1 MHDAVI
7 IPLVSEYAPFY
18 SSKNVVNV
26 DSSGEPS
33 GSTAVVFAPNIG
45 GPDLTNVYPQER
57 LSYPQFRPGTR
68 GACPAGTGRT
78 RHSRL
83 TCDVVD

>member
-26 DSSGEPS
+26 DNNGEPS
-33 GSTAVVFAPNIG
+33 GSTAVVFTPNIG
-45 GPDLTNVYPQER
+45 GPDLTNVY
-57 LSYPQFRPGTR
+57 LKNG
-68 GACPAGTGRT
+68 
-78 RHSRL
+78 
-83 TCDVVD
+83 